1 MSEIET
7 YEVKQ
12 KEPKFGL
19 INFIL
24 IGINLALFAILAV
37 ILLNPTR
44 QIAIVIGKG
53 GLFTILFGLWVI
65 VLGLVIARKRKQKK
79 SANVKENGKPKN

>member
-1 MSEIET
+1 MSELKT

-19 INFIL
+19 INIVL
-24 IGINLALFAILAV
+24 IGINLALFTILAAIL
-37 ILLNPTR
+37 LDPTR

-79 SANVKENGKPKN
+79 AANVKENGKPKD